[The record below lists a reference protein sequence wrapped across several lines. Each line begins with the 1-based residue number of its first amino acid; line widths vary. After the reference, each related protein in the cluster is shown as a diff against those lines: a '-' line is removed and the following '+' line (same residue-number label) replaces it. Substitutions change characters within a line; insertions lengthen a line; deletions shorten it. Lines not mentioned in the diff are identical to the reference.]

1 MIDLDLGKYRA
12 DYHDFYKIGRNYML
26 NQIEDDSPFK
36 VYEIQKNN
44 YGEVFLKV
52 FDKDALKDEDDTGFT
67 MERIQKE
74 KEISYLCNS
83 EYTLNF
89 IRDFETEKNIVFETE
104 YCKTDLKEDLYNNGG
119 IEKESKYNM
128 QTFKEIIIDIA
139 KGLKEIKEKGVVHR
153 NIKPHNI
160 FLKELNDDK
169 YRAKIGDFSCAIYI
183 KDIKDSE
190 PMGTICNKKF
200 RL

>member
-36 VYEIQKNN
+36 VYETQKNN
-44 YGEVFLKV
+44 YGQVFLKV

-83 EYTLNF
+83 EYTLNL
-89 IRDFETEKNIVFETE
+89 IRDFETEKNIVFEKE
-104 YCKTDLKEDLYNNGG
+104 YCKSDLKEDLFNKGS
-119 IEKESKYNM
+119 IEKESKYLLRAFLSGHRM
-128 QTFKEIIIDIA
+128 RIHRQIITVLRKKVRSGGFRGAQAAVFSTADAAPQRSHEISYTF
-139 KGLKEIKEKGVVHR
+139 
-153 NIKPHNI
+153 
-160 FLKELNDDK
+160 
-169 YRAKIGDFSCAIYI
+169 S
-183 KDIKDSE
+183 S
-190 PMGTICNKKF
+190 
-200 RL
+200 